1 MSKPSKSS
9 IRDAEYLKQDEIG
22 LVIAKAM
29 AVTYKAQPANPIDF
43 FAKWLLQQSKVA
55 KSQQQQEEKVA
66 KTKECL
72 EKFNENEKSK
82 AKIEAAKDLVRQS
95 KEQQIEK
102 FNMRVTNSKDLT
114 DELQNLVDHLK
125 EFTDS
130 TAVYVGKVT
139 KPIKKIKESD
149 NDRAHINSDAQP

>member
-1 MSKPSKSS
+1 MFLP
-9 IRDAEYLKQDEIG
+9 
-22 LVIAKAM
+22 
-29 AVTYKAQPANPIDF
+29 
-43 FAKWLLQQSKVA
+43 
-55 KSQQQQEEKVA
+55 
-66 KTKECL
+66 
-72 EKFNENEKSK
+72 KSK

-139 KPIKKIKESD
+139 KPIKKIF
-149 NDRAHINSDAQP
+149 HG